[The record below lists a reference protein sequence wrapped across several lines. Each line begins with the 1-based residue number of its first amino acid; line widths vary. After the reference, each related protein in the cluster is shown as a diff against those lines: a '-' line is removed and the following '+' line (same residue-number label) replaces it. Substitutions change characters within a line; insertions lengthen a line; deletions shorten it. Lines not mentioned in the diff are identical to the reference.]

1 MFDRE
6 TAIMELTGKPGIA
19 SYGTVVPGMFGRTT
33 LQIQPTRLVEK
44 TQKLIARRHSTV
56 LLTQVDSVDIVEEG
70 NPLWLILGFSTLM
83 LFFIG
88 IIFFIL
94 YFVVKHKYLIVR
106 SGSNVQL
113 VMLNSLNEANA
124 EAFMNAVLKQAESL
138 QPRQM

>member
-6 TAIMELTGKPGIA
+6 TAIMELTGKPGVA
-19 SYGTVVPGMFGRTT
+19 SYGTVVPGFFGRTT

-44 TQKLIARRHSTV
+44 TQKLIARRHSVV
-56 LLTQVDSVDIVEEG
+56 LLTQIDSVDIVEEG
-70 NPLWLILGFSTLM
+70 NPLWLVLGIFTLTF
-83 LFFIG
+83 LIGFIF
-88 IIFFIL
+88 IIL
-94 YFVVKHKYLIVR
+94 YFIFKHKYLVVR

-138 QPRQM
+138 QPIQM

>member
-6 TAIMELTGKPGIA
+6 TAIMELTGKPGVA
-19 SYGTVVPGMFGRTT
+19 SYGTVVPGFFGRTT

-44 TQKLIARRHSTV
+44 TQKLIARRHSIV

-70 NPLWLILGFSTLM
+70 NPLWLILGIFTLTI
-83 LFFIG
+83 LIGFVFI
-88 IIFFIL
+88 IL
-94 YFVVKHKYLIVR
+94 YFIFKHKYLVVR

-138 QPRQM
+138 QPIQM

>member
-6 TAIMELTGKPGIA
+6 IAIMELTGKPGVA
-19 SYGTVVPGMFGRTT
+19 SYGTVVPGFFGRTT

-44 TQKLIARRHSTV
+44 TQKLIARRHSVV
-56 LLTQVDSVDIVEEG
+56 LLTQIDSVDIVEEG
-70 NPLWLILGFSTLM
+70 NPLWLVLGIFTLTILIGFV
-83 LFFIG
+83 FI
-88 IIFFIL
+88 IL
-94 YFVVKHKYLIVR
+94 YFIFKHKYLVVR

-138 QPRQM
+138 QPVQM

>member
-6 TAIMELTGKPGIA
+6 TAIMELTGKPGVA
-19 SYGTVVPGMFGRTT
+19 SYGTVVPGFFGRTT

-70 NPLWLILGFSTLM
+70 NPLWLIFGFATLM
-83 LFFIG
+83 FFVG

-94 YFVVKHKYLIVR
+94 YFIFKHKYLVVR

-138 QPRQM
+138 QPIQM

>member
-6 TAIMELTGKPGIA
+6 TAIMELTGKPGVA
-19 SYGTVVPGMFGRTT
+19 SYGTVVPGFFGRTT

-44 TQKLIARRHSTV
+44 TQKLIARRHSVV
-56 LLTQVDSVDIVEEG
+56 LLTQIDSVDIVEEG
-70 NPLWLILGFSTLM
+70 NPLWLVLGIFTLTILIGFV
-83 LFFIG
+83 FI
-88 IIFFIL
+88 IL
-94 YFVVKHKYLIVR
+94 YFIFKHKYLVVR

-138 QPRQM
+138 QPIQM

>member
-19 SYGTVVPGMFGRTT
+19 NYGTVVPGMFGRTT

-70 NPLWLILGFSTLM
+70 NPLWLILGFVTITFLVG
-83 LFFIG
+83 F
-88 IIFFIL
+88 IFFIL
-94 YFVVKHKYLIVR
+94 YFIFKHKYLVVR
-106 SGSNVQL
+106 SGSNIQL

-138 QPRQM
+138 QPTQM

>member
-6 TAIMELTGKPGIA
+6 TAIMELTGKPGVA
-19 SYGTVVPGMFGRTT
+19 SYGTVVPGFFGRTT

-70 NPLWLILGFSTLM
+70 NPLWLILGIFTLTI
-83 LFFIG
+83 LIGFVFI
-88 IIFFIL
+88 IL
-94 YFVVKHKYLIVR
+94 YFIFKHKYLVVR

-113 VMLNSLNEANA
+113 VMLNSMNEANA

-138 QPRQM
+138 QPIQM

>member
-6 TAIMELTGKPGIA
+6 TAIMELTGKPGVA
-19 SYGTVVPGMFGRTT
+19 NYGTVVPGFFGRTT

-70 NPLWLILGFSTLM
+70 NPLLLILGFVTLT
-83 LFFIG
+83 FFVG

-94 YFVVKHKYLIVR
+94 YFIFKHKYLVVR

-138 QPRQM
+138 QPIQM

>member
-6 TAIMELTGKPGIA
+6 IAIMELTGKPGVA
-19 SYGTVVPGMFGRTT
+19 SYGTVVPGFFGRTT

-44 TQKLIARRHSTV
+44 TQKLIARRHSVV
-56 LLTQVDSVDIVEEG
+56 LLTQIDSVDIVEEG
-70 NPLWLILGFSTLM
+70 NPLWLVLGIFTLTILIGFV
-83 LFFIG
+83 FI
-88 IIFFIL
+88 IL
-94 YFVVKHKYLIVR
+94 YFIFKHKYLVVR

-138 QPRQM
+138 QPIQM